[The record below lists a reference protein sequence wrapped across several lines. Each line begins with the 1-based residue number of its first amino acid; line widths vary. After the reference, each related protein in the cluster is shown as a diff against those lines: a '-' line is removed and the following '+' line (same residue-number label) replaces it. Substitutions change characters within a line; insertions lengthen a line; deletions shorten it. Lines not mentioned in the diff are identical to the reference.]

1 MIILIVSER
10 ERDVKYRESEEMKGQ
25 SFRRI
30 YVIFP
35 DFSSVLIRFV
45 LISSVLSD

>member
-1 MIILIVSER
+1 MTKILVSER
-10 ERDVKYRESEEMKGQ
+10 ERDVKHRESEEIKGQ

-35 DFSSVLIRFV
+35 DFSSVLISFV